1 MGLTKQSFHALRVQ
15 SNNMWRKV
23 LLMELRPAQAL
34 CLIFKTQFYSVLI
47 AFSSGNIRVMITSLW
62 LYTYFH
68 SSVTC
73 RTHSLNFGPIV
84 WPWRLK
90 GNRNTKIHVSSVQ
103 HNRHFYYEDDI
114 ITVEPHLICDHHWAI
129 KSLGQFN
136 KTFTINFAD

>member
-1 MGLTKQSFHALRVQ
+1 MGLTRQSSHALRIR
-15 SNNMWRKV
+15 SNNMWRKM
-23 LLMELRPAQAL
+23 LLIELGPAQAL

-47 AFSSGNIRVMITSLW
+47 AFSSGNVRVMITSLW

-73 RTHSLNFGPIV
+73 RTRSLNFCPIV

-90 GNRNTKIHVSSVQ
+90 GNRNRKIHESSVQ
-103 HNRHFYYEDDI
+103 HNRHFI
-114 ITVEPHLICDHHWAI
+114 MKTILLQWNPICDHHWAI

-136 KTFTINFAD
+136 KTFTINIED